1 MKEVSSGLQ
10 RVLVAEL
17 VKHHASIN
25 DVSTLSS
32 IIKPTELE
40 ETGRNVQQNKA
51 RLALEIFQLS
61 KHS

>member
-1 MKEVSSGLQ
+1 MKELSSGSQ

-25 DVSTLSS
+25 DVSTMSS
-32 IIKPTELE
+32 IIKPMELE
-40 ETGRNVQQNKA
+40 ETGRNMQQKKA
-51 RLALEIFQLS
+51 RLALEILQLS